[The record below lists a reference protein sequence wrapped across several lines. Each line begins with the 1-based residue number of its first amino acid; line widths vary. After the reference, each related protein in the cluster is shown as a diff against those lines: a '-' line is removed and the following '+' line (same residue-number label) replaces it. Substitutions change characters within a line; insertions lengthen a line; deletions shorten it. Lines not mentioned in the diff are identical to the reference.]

1 MSPPDVAVFLEQM
14 KSEDYASGTCNR
26 ALVLLRFGFE
36 LAIRWK
42 MPGVSSNPV
51 KEIKNIK
58 IDPEVH
64 EILKKYCEKRGLKI
78 YKFLENLI
86 LEKCKEK
93 KDIYGE
99 D

>member
-1 MSPPDVAVFLEQM
+1 M
-14 KSEDYASGTCNR
+14 KT
-26 ALVLLRFGFE
+26 
-36 LAIRWK
+36 K
-42 MPGVSSNPV
+42 

-58 IDPEVH
+58 ISPESH
-64 EILKKYCEKRGLKI
+64 DILKRYCDKRGMKI

-86 LEKCKEK
+86 SEKCKEK

>member
-1 MSPPDVAVFLEQM
+1 M
-14 KSEDYASGTCNR
+14 KKLYFSISIYKWYEIILPFFCPMKN
-26 ALVLLRFGFE
+26 
-36 LAIRWK
+36 
-42 MPGVSSNPV
+42 N

-58 IDPEVH
+58 ISPSSH
-64 EILKKYCEKRGLKI
+64 ELLKKYCDRKGLKI

-86 LEKCKEK
+86 EETCKDK

>member
-1 MSPPDVAVFLEQM
+1 M
-14 KSEDYASGTCNR
+14 KT
-26 ALVLLRFGFE
+26 
-36 LAIRWK
+36 K
-42 MPGVSSNPV
+42 

-58 IDPEVH
+58 ISPESH
-64 EILKKYCEKRGLKI
+64 KILKIYCDKRGIKI

-86 LEKCKEK
+86 VEKCKEK